1 MMTGPKEFPEIFSF
15 QQVLQFKQGVFFLGG
30 FQLFLGEIV
39 SLFGDVFSN
48 YHVDASNSP
57 CDSVI

>member
-1 MMTGPKEFPEIFSF
+1 MCILHDDWTQRIPRDFFISTGASI
-15 QQVLQFKQGVFFLGG
+15 QTRGVFFGG

-48 YHVDASNSP
+48 NHR
-57 CDSVI
+57 